1 MRGEEGMHTR
11 RSEEGMHTR
20 SARSYSDE
28 GVGQQTPQLG
38 AAGQDDRQSIDA
50 EDDGNDQ
57 IPDNTNVTISM
68 RVRHLHQP
76 SADAGRGLYE
86 LERGHVASR
95 QLAPH
100 FADCADAVVLNAE
113 LREKRKKK

>member
-1 MRGEEGMHTR
+1 M

-20 SARSYSDE
+20 SARSYRDE
-28 GVGQQTPQLG
+28 GRGQQTPQLG
-38 AAGQDDRQSIDA
+38 AAGQDDRQSVNA
-50 EDDGNDQ
+50 EDDRNDQ

-76 SADAGRGLYE
+76 SADAGRILYE
-86 LERGHVASR
+86 LERSHVAGR
-95 QLAPH
+95 RLAPH

-113 LREKRKKK
+113 LRAKGKKMRV